1 MAATTIKEFLV
12 GLGFD
17 INEAQLKKFNTGIL
31 KSGVAI
37 TALGNLAASAAQ
49 QIVGAVAQALDPTRY
64 AEELDAL
71 NDISERTNV
80 AVSDLMRM
88 GYVAT
93 LTGADVGTLTSSL
106 EGFTRTAGLAA
117 AGLGRGKQIF
127 EDLGIN
133 VKDSNGQLR
142 GTTELLAEL
151 QDKIKGMESGQQQ
164 ALLGRLGI
172 DPKLVTML
180 TKDVSALNAEYE
192 HMQQQAGFSA
202 DEAAAKAAEYKDE
215 LDKLRT
221 AFSLVGQSAASRLFG
236 PLAKST
242 EKFRRMIV
250 DNMPKIVNAIEK
262 VVKAFLYVGR
272 IVSSII
278 SRVIAIVDGAVGI
291 FNQVDDATNGWLK
304 TLGLLIIGWR
314 AFNAS
319 VLATP
324 LGMVI
329 ALAAAIVAL
338 VDDFLV
344 WKEGGDSFINWE
356 KWEPAINAAMAAIS
370 SFVDLFK
377 GAFDV
382 VVGSVQ
388 LLISL
393 LTLDFAGAWDA
404 VKKVVFGLIDA
415 ITGLFKTLM
424 NVGNLVDGILS
435 PIFGNK
441 PGLTPSPAQ
450 QTTLDGTNQ
459 SVSQKT
465 EIVVQGAA
473 DPQSTARAVAG
484 QQNRVNADMT
494 RNLAPRAR

>member
-17 INEAQLKKFNTGIL
+17 VDEAQLKRFNSGIF
-31 KSGVAI
+31 KAGVAI
-37 TALGNLAASAAQ
+37 TALGNLASSAAQ
-49 QIVGAVAQALDPTRY
+49 EITRAVVQALNPARY

-127 EDLGIN
+127 EDLGIS

-151 QDKIKGMESGQQQ
+151 QGKIKGMESGQQQ

-180 TKDVSALNAEYE
+180 TTDVSELNAEYE
-192 HMQQQAGFSA
+192 RMQQQAGFSA
-202 DEAAAKAAEYKDE
+202 DEAAAKAAEYNDE
-215 LDKLRT
+215 LDKLRA
-221 AFSLVGQSAASRLFG
+221 AFSLVGTSAASRLFG

-250 DNMPKIVNAIEK
+250 DNMPKIVAAIEK

-272 IVSSII
+272 VVSSII

-291 FNQVDDATNGWLK
+291 FNKVDDATNGWLK

-319 VLATP
+319 MLATP
-324 LGMVI
+324 IGMVI

-338 VDDFLV
+338 IDDFLV

-356 KWEPAINAAMAAIS
+356 KWEPAINAAMAAIN
-370 SFVDLFK
+370 SFAALLM
-377 GAFDV
+377 GAFNTII
-382 VVGSVQ
+382 GAIQ
-388 LLISL
+388 LIVSL
-393 LTLDFAGAWDA
+393 LKLDFAGAWEG
-404 VKKVVFGLIDA
+404 VKKIFSGLIDVVMN
-415 ITGLFKTLM
+415 LFKSLM
-424 NVGNLVDGILS
+424 NVGNLIDGVLS

-450 QTTLDGTNQ
+450 QTTLDGTSQ
-459 SVSQKT
+459 TVSQKT

-473 DPQSTARAVAG
+473 DPQTTARAVAG
-484 QQNRVNADMT
+484 QQGRVNADMT